1 MGLIDADKT
10 IKKGVS
16 KQEICNW
23 FYENYP
29 NAELIVLL

>member
-10 IKKGVS
+10 NINPS
-16 KQEICNW
+16 KYKIIN
-23 FYENYP
+23 NYP